1 MVKCWRTSEKI
12 SLSAKYSIRE
22 KFMNTASWARL
33 RYRKLKDFTL
43 AGDKES
49 CLRYYTGNK
58 CYAFKINLI
67 KWSGEILDAKR

>member
-1 MVKCWRTSEKI
+1 
-12 SLSAKYSIRE
+12 
-22 KFMNTASWARL
+22 MNTASWARL
-33 RYRKLKDFTL
+33 RYSKLKDFTL